1 MGIQCLL
8 YGNLMVQKI
17 DCIKKFCESLRGHPM
32 KIMNFEM
39 TKQIKQTVLFGKK
52 LKMNTLMIKFI
63 VKLKTIVMT
72 LTNTEVQHIS
82 YEI

>member
-1 MGIQCLL
+1 
-8 YGNLMVQKI
+8 
-17 DCIKKFCESLRGHPM
+17 M

-63 VKLKTIVMT
+63 VKLKTIVMI
-72 LTNTEVQHIS
+72 LTDTEVQHIS

>member
-1 MGIQCLL
+1 
-8 YGNLMVQKI
+8 
-17 DCIKKFCESLRGHPM
+17 M

-39 TKQIKQTVLFGKK
+39 TKQIQQTVLFGKK

-63 VKLKTIVMT
+63 VKLKTIVMI